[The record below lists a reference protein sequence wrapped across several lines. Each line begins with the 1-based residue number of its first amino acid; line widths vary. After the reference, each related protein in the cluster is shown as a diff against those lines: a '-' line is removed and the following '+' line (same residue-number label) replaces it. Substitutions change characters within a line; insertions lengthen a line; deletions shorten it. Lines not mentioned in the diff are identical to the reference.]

1 MEEKQTFKKEERLK
15 SRKIIGQLFRSQQSL
30 GHYPFRMLWT
40 FISNANSLENPV
52 LFTQSVPKKKFK
64 HAVDRNLI
72 RRRIREAYRLNK
84 SQFYAN
90 FPPDN
95 KEQVAIMVIYIAPET
110 LPYSSIAASLEK
122 MLNRFHKIR
131 KSQIKDI

>member
-1 MEEKQTFKKEERLK
+1 LEEKQTFKKEERLK

-40 FISNANSLENPV
+40 DIPNTKSSENPV
-52 LFTQSVPKKKFK
+52 LFSLSVPKKKFK
-64 HAVDRNLI
+64 NAVDRNLI
-72 RRRIREAYRLNK
+72 RRRIREAYRKNK

-90 FPPDN
+90 FPIN
-95 KEQVAIMVIYIAPET
+95 NQEQAAIMVIYIADEA
-110 LPYSSIAASLEK
+110 LPYANIAASLEK
-122 MLNRFHKIR
+122 MLNRFQKIR

>member
-1 MEEKQTFKKEERLK
+1 LEEKHTFKKEERLK
-15 SRKIIGQLFRSQQSL
+15 SRKIIGQLFRAQQSL
-30 GHYPFRMLWT
+30 GHYPFRLLWT
-40 FISNANSLENPV
+40 NIPNTTSLENPV

-90 FPPDN
+90 FPSEDN
-95 KEQVAIMVIYIAPET
+95 EQIAIMVIYIAPET
-110 LPYSSIAASLEK
+110 LPYSNIAASLEK

-131 KSQIKDI
+131 KSQVKEI

>member
-1 MEEKQTFKKEERLK
+1 
-15 SRKIIGQLFRSQQSL
+15 
-30 GHYPFRMLWT
+30 
-40 FISNANSLENPV
+40 LENPV

-90 FPPDN
+90 FPSEDN
-95 KEQVAIMVIYIAPET
+95 EQIAIMVIYIAPET
-110 LPYSSIAASLEK
+110 LPYSNIAASLEK

-131 KSQIKDI
+131 KSQVKEI